1 MYEKFKK
8 QFTRIYKEHKS
19 EGYELQFLAHPIEL
33 DFFPRIISSSNL
45 LIKQR

>member
-1 MYEKFKK
+1 MYEEFKR
-8 QFTRIYKEHKS
+8 QFTRIYKEHIS

-45 LIKQR
+45 LIKRR